1 MIKKINKNTELKGV
15 RYRLKKDASK
25 PVFYK
30 DIVEDVIYNIVPEKD
45 GKGKGIISAT
55 MRGSSIISALNRLT
69 EERMNELARE
79 LKAYYIVEGSFDN
92 LKIPE
97 DYTIDFDVHK
107 IFKIITSRPVVY
119 SKMDNINNRNY
130 MFRSKFTAYFHEE
143 DLKFYL
149 NNFYKRDWKF
159 LENSGII
166 TRDEY
171 DSIFKRSTHAFV
183 KNLTKVD
190 SLSVDNNRVH
200 ISNTIKTN
208 LNMLSTLIKEH
219 KNIFKVFH
227 GKAGT
232 GKSTKV
238 ARIIKDKKPDSV
250 AIVSLSN
257 TIGIMLKNKIDKL
270 VKDPSVKV
278 EYNSIIKATHI
289 PVRKKDVIIID
300 EFGQWGFAEIDLLID
315 LLSNN
320 KNAEFYLM
328 GDVRQIPT
336 FLSGGSLLY
345 SIIEHMPQFC
355 KELKTAYRFKN
366 ANCIEMEKNID
377 DLLIDNKISFPV
389 FADEAETEND
399 VLKRFD
405 FDVVI
410 CGTNKNVNKMNRR
423 MFYNKFKTDVVLKN
437 MMSAFK
443 NNNVS
448 IDVYKTL
455 LKVKNK
461 EVELLTNTSEKT
473 NLTLG
478 SFGQNYN
485 GTIQLNR
492 NERVTVK
499 YTGSTIEML
508 FKAQEI
514 KEVITLKRSG
524 SKASLKRLS
533 TYDEKALEIFFDK
546 FNLGYALTVNKAQGL
561 EWNNVLVYLTRNDF
575 NLLNKN
581 AMYVAISRGLNNLI
595 VCSNNLE
602 REKFISNLTLS
613 DMILDENRYFNN
625 FEEAELV

>member
-25 PVFYK
+25 KVLYK
-30 DIVEDVIYNIVPEKD
+30 DIIEDVIYNIVPEKD
-45 GKGKGIISAT
+45 GRGKGVISST

-69 EERMNELARE
+69 EERTNELARE

-92 LKIPE
+92 LKIPD
-97 DYTIDFDVHK
+97 DYIIEFDVHK
-107 IFKIITSRPVVY
+107 IFKTITSRPVVY
-119 SKMDNINNRNY
+119 SKLNNINNRNY
-130 MFRSKFTAYFHEE
+130 MFRSKYTAYFHEE

-159 LENSGII
+159 LENSRII
-166 TRDEY
+166 TKDEY
-171 DSIFKRSTHAFV
+171 DSIFKRSSHAFV
-183 KNLTKVD
+183 RNLTKVED
-190 SLSVDNNRVH
+190 VSVDNNRVY
-200 ISNTIKTN
+200 IYNDIKTN
-208 LNMLSTLIKEH
+208 LNMLSALIKEH
-219 KNIFKVFH
+219 KNVFKVFH

-238 ARIIKDKKPDSV
+238 ARIIKDKKPSSV

-289 PVRKKDVIIID
+289 PVRGKDVIIID
-300 EFGQWGFAEIDLLID
+300 EFGQWGFAEVNLLID

-345 SIIEHMPQFC
+345 SIIEHMPKYC
-355 KELKTAYRFKN
+355 EELKIAHRFKN

-377 DLLIDNKISFPV
+377 DLLNDNKISFDV
-389 FADEAETEND
+389 FADEAETDND
-399 VLKRFD
+399 VIKKFD

-410 CGTNKNVNKMNRR
+410 CGTNKNVNRMNRR
-423 MFYNKFKTDVVLKN
+423 MFYDKFKTDVVLKN
-437 MMSAFK
+437 KMSAFK
-443 NNNVS
+443 NNNVT

-508 FKAQEI
+508 FKAQET
-514 KEVITLKRSG
+514 KEVLI
-524 SKASLKRLS
+524 LKRLS
-533 TYDEKALEIFFDK
+533 TFDEKALEIFFDK

-613 DMILDENRYFNN
+613 DMILDTNRYFNN
-625 FEEAELV
+625 FEEAELA